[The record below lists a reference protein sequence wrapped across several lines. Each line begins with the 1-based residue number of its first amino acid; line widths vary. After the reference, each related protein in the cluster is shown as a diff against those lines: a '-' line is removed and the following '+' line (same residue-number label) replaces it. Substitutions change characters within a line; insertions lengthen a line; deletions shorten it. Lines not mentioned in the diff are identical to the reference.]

1 MLNTIKKTRPI
12 LEVPPVPIFSGMQSG
27 RNNFI
32 NHYSIVIAAA
42 AILISSC
49 VPSRQFD
56 ELQAK
61 EKQCREEVDSLRT
74 ENRNLHSANA
84 ELNTRIE
91 KLSKDNQSLVT
102 DTAQMGTAMS
112 RLNGLY
118 GELNKSYDRL
128 IANQDKMLA
137 GSNAETKKLIAQLQT
152 TQEDLQKKEDKLG
165 KTERELNEKEKYL
178 NELNGTLR
186 DRENKIA
193 ELQGAMNRKDSAV
206 SALRNVVSN
215 ALLGFKE
222 NGLTVSVK
230 NGKVYVSLEERLLF
244 QSGSTVVDKK
254 GEEALKQLA
263 KVLEKNPDINVLIE
277 GHTDNVPI
285 ASGPIKDN
293 WDLSVMRATSVVRI
307 MSSNPKVNE
316 SRLTAAGRSEF
327 LPIDKANTPE
337 ARKKNRRTE
346 IILTPKLDELFK
358 VLESN

>member
-1 MLNTIKKTRPI
+1 M
-12 LEVPPVPIFSGMQSG
+12 PVS
-27 RNNFI
+27 NL
-32 NHYSIVIAAA
+32 VIPAV
-42 AILISSC
+42 LLLFISSC
-49 VPSRQFD
+49 VPERQFN
-56 ELQAK
+56 ELQSK
-61 EKQCREEVDSLRT
+61 EKQCREEADSLRN
-74 ENRNLHSANA
+74 ENRDLRSANA
-84 ELNTRIE
+84 EFTTRNE
-91 KLSKDNQSLVT
+91 KLSKDVQTLAN
-102 DTAQMGTAMS
+102 DTMQMGTAMS

-128 IANQDKMLA
+128 IANQEKMLA
-137 GSNAETKKLIAQLQT
+137 GSNAETKKLISQLQN
-152 TQEDLQKKEDKLG
+152 TQEDLQKKEDTLA
-165 KTERELNEKEKYL
+165 KTARELNEKENYL
-178 NELNGTLR
+178 NDLNSTLR
-186 DRENKIA
+186 DRENKIT
-193 ELQGAMNRKDSAV
+193 ELQGAINRKDSAV

-307 MSSNPKVNE
+307 MTENVKVNP

-327 LPIDKANTPE
+327 LPIDKASTAD
-337 ARKKNRRTE
+337 ARRKNRRTE
-346 IILTPKLDELFK
+346 IILTPKLEELFK
-358 VLESN
+358 ALESN